1 MKKEFFTLRD
11 FDFKGKRVL
20 IRLDINLP
28 YDVKKKKVIETERI
42 RKLSSLKFLMKE
54 KAKVVILAHQ
64 GRKGREDFI
73 SLRQH
78 ARLLRKYV
86 KIKFVNDIIG
96 EKALE
101 AINKLKNGEALLLDN
116 VRFLEDETQCK
127 NWKKCS
133 LVKTLAPH
141 FDFYVNDAFSVCHR
155 EHTSVVGFARVLPC
169 IAGFELEK
177 EIENL
182 KKVMDV
188 KGINTLVFGGKKA
201 DDVLKV
207 LESILRKKPKAAE
220 NVLLGGIPALIFLK
234 AKGLELGKSYTI
246 IEKFGFENLIKK
258 AKKILKKFDE
268 RIKVPIDFAIEN
280 GKRKEIGIEDLPVE
294 KPIGDIGKRTIKEY
308 EKIIKKS
315 DKTIFKGAPGIF
327 ENKNFELGTKRLLRT
342 LANSKCFSVIGGGDS
357 LAAIEKF
364 RIAKKKFSHI
374 SVGGGALITFLA
386 GEKMPGLEALKISY
400 KKFKSKL

>member
-11 FDFKGKRVL
+11 FDFKGKKVL

-133 LVKTLAPH
+133 LVKTLAPR

-294 KPIGDIGKRTIKEY
+294 KPIGDIGKRTIEEY

-315 DKTIFKGAPGIF
+315 DKAIFKGAPGIF

>member
-28 YDVKKKKVIETERI
+28 YDIKKKKVIETERL
-42 RKLSSLKFLMKE
+42 RRLSSLKFLMKE
-54 KAKVVILAHQ
+54 KARVVVLAHQ

-73 SLRQH
+73 SLKQH

-86 KIKFVNDIIG
+86 KIKFVDDVIG
-96 EKALE
+96 KKALE
-101 AINKLKNGEALLLDN
+101 AINKLKNGEALLLEN

-133 LVKTLAPH
+133 LVRTLAPY

-155 EHTSVVGFARVLPC
+155 EHVSVVGFAKILPC

-177 EIENL
+177 EIDNL
-182 KKVMDV
+182 KKVMNV
-188 KGINTLVFGGKKA
+188 KGINTLIFGGKKA

-207 LESILRKKPKAAE
+207 LESILTKKPEAAE
-220 NVLLGGIPALIFLK
+220 NVLLGGIPALIFLT
-234 AKGLELGKSYTI
+234 AKGLDLGKSYEV

-258 AKKILKKFDE
+258 AEKILKKFDE

-280 GKRKEIGIEDLPVE
+280 GKRKEIEIGDLPVE
-294 KPIGDIGKRTIKEY
+294 KPIGDIGKRTIEEY

-315 DKTIFKGAPGIF
+315 DKAIFKGAPGIF
-327 ENKNFELGTKRLLRT
+327 ENKNFEMGTKKLLKT
-342 LANSKCFSVIGGGDS
+342 LANSKCFSVVGGGDS
-357 LAAIEKF
+357 LAAIERF
-364 RIAKKKFSHI
+364 RISKKKFSHI

-386 GEKMPGLEALKISY
+386 GERMPGLEALKISY
-400 KKFKSKL
+400 KKFKNKL

>member
-28 YDVKKKKVIETERI
+28 YDAKKKKVIETERL
-42 RKLSSLKFLMKE
+42 RRLSSLKFLMKE
-54 KAKVVILAHQ
+54 KARVVVLAHQ

-73 SLRQH
+73 SLKQH

-86 KIKFVNDIIG
+86 KIKFVDDVIG
-96 EKALE
+96 KKALE
-101 AINKLKNGEALLLDN
+101 AINRLKNGEALLLEN

-133 LVKTLAPH
+133 LVRTLAPY

-155 EHTSVVGFARVLPC
+155 EHVSVVGFAKILPC

-177 EIENL
+177 EIDNL
-182 KKVMDV
+182 KKVMNV
-188 KGINTLVFGGKKA
+188 KGINTLIFGGKKA

-207 LESILRKKPKAAE
+207 LESILTKKPEAAE
-220 NVLLGGIPALIFLK
+220 NVLLGGIPALIFLT
-234 AKGLELGKSYTI
+234 AKGLDLGKSYEVI
-246 IEKFGFENLIKK
+246 KKFGFENLIEK
-258 AKKILKKFDE
+258 AEKILKKFDE

-280 GKRKEIGIEDLPVE
+280 EKRKEIEIGDLPVE
-294 KPIGDIGKRTIKEY
+294 KPIGDIGKRTIEEY

-315 DKTIFKGAPGIF
+315 DKAIFKGAPGIF
-327 ENKNFELGTKRLLRT
+327 ENKNFEMGTKKLLKT
-342 LANSKCFSVIGGGDS
+342 LANSKCFSVVGGGDS
-357 LAAIEKF
+357 LAAIERF
-364 RIAKKKFSHI
+364 RISKKKFSHI

-386 GEKMPGLEALKISY
+386 GERMPGLEALKISY
-400 KKFKSKL
+400 KKFKNKL